1 MVVLAPVTTKTQGV
15 ELDYPGPSILLYR
28 WDERQERRKAG
39 GGNLFLDKVL
49 EPCRAGLGQ
58 TRGLLR
64 PNALSL
70 ELGPATEERRLHTE
84 LRRGTSTPVTNVIH

>member
-1 MVVLAPVTTKTQGV
+1 MVAPVTTKTQGV
-15 ELDYPGPSILLYR
+15 ELEYPGPSILLS
-28 WDERQERRKAG
+28 ERRERKAG
-39 GGNLFLDKVL
+39 GGNPFLDRVP

-84 LRRGTSTPVTNVIH
+84 LRRESQVLGRLP